1 MTDEL
6 SNSTI
11 ELVRDWIADIINDR
25 EAWRDGRVAKVLAPE
40 FVRHDRRKVIA
51 QPPADAAEYIASV
64 VELER
69 LTGEFPIY
77 VMQEPVSVRGQRLCA
92 VRWIGRLG
100 ADEMSMIIV
109 IQADDTVGRL
119 EQVILFD
126 PEDSDDALAELDRLY
141 AELGEN

>member
-1 MTDEL
+1 MTDES

-25 EAWRDGRVAKVLAPE
+25 EAWRDGRVAEVLAPE

-51 QPPADAAEYIASV
+51 QPPAGAAEYIASV

-77 VMQEPVSVRGQRLCA
+77 VMQEPIGVR
-92 VRWIGRLG
+92 
-100 ADEMSMIIV
+100 
-109 IQADDTVGRL
+109 RL
-119 EQVILFD
+119 EARPIATLSIEAQERHERREKIYR
-126 PEDSDDALAELDRLY
+126 DD
-141 AELGEN
+141 